1 MKKIKKNNKPYL
13 IIGIILTFL
22 LVLFIIKLVSN
33 DKPKKSYFTPSNN
46 ITIRYAYGIS
56 VSTIEQK
63 NKQEPY
69 LDIVNIKVQGKEL
82 EELKKVIK
90 KNGFILDRTID
101 SVGVGGAYELTIG
114 DEVVFFD
121 QEEGIYTKDK
131 KVFYK
136 IDISTEL
143 FDKVSDIVFNHVN
156 PTQEKIKTTAIYIKN
171 PEYGE
176 TIFTDKEDIDNII
189 NSFRYVKLKSKSDI
203 LYDPSNYIDFGNG
216 IIITMYQNSDIAN
229 YRNNTTGEDVNIL
242 LYSNPS
248 EALRNYLVEKV
259 TEDEGK
265 LSSIQ

>member
-1 MKKIKKNNKPYL
+1 M
-13 IIGIILTFL
+13 
-22 LVLFIIKLVSN
+22 S
-33 DKPKKSYFTPSNN
+33 
-46 ITIRYAYGIS
+46 
-56 VSTIEQK
+56 IE
-63 NKQEPY
+63 
-69 LDIVNIKVQGKEL
+69 
-82 EELKKVIK
+82 
-90 KNGFILDRTID
+90 
-101 SVGVGGAYELTIG
+101 
-114 DEVVFFD
+114 
-121 QEEGIYTKDK
+121 K

-156 PTQEKIKTTAIYIKN
+156 PTQEKIKTTAIYVKN
-171 PEYGE
+171 TEYGE

-248 EALRNYLVEKV
+248 ETLRNYLVEKV